1 MKYGKPPSN
10 KKAIQRCTV
19 GNAKSRLKRVE
30 ELRSLY
36 KNATDAEKGNSL
48 TYLLEYI
55 KRTKSV

>member
-10 KKAIQRCTV
+10 KKATRKSSV

-36 KNATDAEKGNSL
+36 KNATDTEKGNSL
-48 TYLLEYI
+48 
-55 KRTKSV
+55 KSVL